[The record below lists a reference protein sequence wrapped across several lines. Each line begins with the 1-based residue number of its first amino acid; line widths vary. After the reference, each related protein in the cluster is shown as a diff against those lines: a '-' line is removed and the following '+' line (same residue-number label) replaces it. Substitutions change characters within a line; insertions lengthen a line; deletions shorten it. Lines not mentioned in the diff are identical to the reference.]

1 MSETS
6 YSVAY
11 LGNFRPTHSTENDY
25 LHAWREAGHT
35 VAPYQEGDSSA
46 LTRLMLDVLE
56 GGLDLVVWTRTKDL
70 ADAVGDEAQT
80 LFLRTCHQAQVPV
93 VGVHLDIW
101 IGLARERQIETDPYF
116 GVDLLLTA
124 DGGNQDRWAELGVKH
139 EWLLPGISSQWLGV
153 GVPRDEFRS
162 DIAFVG
168 SWQGGYHREAKH
180 RHELVNWL
188 QRTYGD
194 RVAFWPKR
202 GEHAIRGRD
211 LADLYASTT
220 VVVGD
225 SLVLPGK
232 SHYCSDRIPETLGR
246 GGILLHPLVEGV
258 TGDQPGQFPHCWWDQ
273 GDWGMLRKE
282 IDGLLDLTDERHA
295 RVRQINVDS
304 IAERHTYTH
313 RVAEIITIMKTK
325 GLL

>member
-6 YSVAY
+6 YRVAY
-11 LGNFRPTHSTENDY
+11 LGNFRPPYSTENDY
-25 LHAWREAGHT
+25 RLAWKDAGH
-35 VAPYQEGDSSA
+35 AIHPIQEGDQDELLN
-46 LTRLMLDVLE
+46 LTIDVFD
-56 GGLDLVVWTRTKDL
+56 GQYDLVVWTRTKDL
-70 ADAVGDEAQT
+70 ADQAGDTAQ
-80 LFLRTCHQAQVPV
+80 LVLLRACHQAQVPII
-93 VGVHLDIW
+93 GVHLDIW
-101 IGLARERQIETDPYF
+101 IGLAREKQIETDPYF

-124 DGGNQDRWAELGVKH
+124 DGGNQDRWEELGVNH

-153 GVPRDEFRS
+153 GEPRDEFRS
-162 DIAFVG
+162 DMAFVG

-211 LADLYASTT
+211 LADLYASTK
-220 VVVGD
+220 VIIGD

-246 GGILLHPLVEGV
+246 GGILLHPLVEGINRPGDPFH
-258 TGDQPGQFPHCWWDQ
+258 TGVWEA
-273 GDWGMLRKE
+273 GDWKALSRE
-282 IDGLLDLTDERHA
+282 IGFITEMSDEA
-295 RVRQINVDS
+295 RLEMRLAAVNE
-304 IAERHTYTH
+304 IASAHTYTH
-313 RVAEIITIMKTK
+313 RVAEIIRIMKTK

>member
-1 MSETS
+1 MSET
-6 YSVAY
+6 YRVAY
-11 LGNFRPTHSTENDY
+11 LGNFGPPYSTENDY
-25 LHAWREAGHT
+25 RLAWKDAGHEIH
-35 VAPYQEGDSSA
+35 PFQEGDASH
-46 LTRLMLDVLE
+46 LTRLMMAVLD
-56 GGLDLVVWTRTKDL
+56 GAFDIVVWTRTKDL
-70 ADAVGDEAQT
+70 ADAVGDDAQT
-80 LFLRTCHQAQVPV
+80 LLLRTCHQVDVPT

-101 IGLARERQIETDPYF
+101 IGLAREKQIETDPYF

-124 DGGNQDRWAELGVKH
+124 DGGNQDRWEALGVNH

-153 GVPRDEFRS
+153 GEPRDEFRS

-211 LADLYASTT
+211 LADLYASTR

-246 GGILLHPLVEGV
+246 GGILLHPAVDGINAKPEDPFDMPV
-258 TGDQPGQFPHCWWDQ
+258 WPQ
-273 GDWGMLRKE
+273 GDWAALRRN
-282 IDGLLDLTDERHA
+282 IDTLLDYSDENRAQLRLDH
-295 RVRQINVDS
+295 VDG
-304 IAERHTYTH
+304 IASAHTYTH
-313 RVAEIITIMKTK
+313 RVAEIIRIMKTK